1 MAGVP
6 FDIPDEETARAY
18 LATAV
23 DGLADA
29 AADAVAHWTRDRVRT
44 VAGAR
49 GIDDALPAELA
60 AATDAAADEAAAHT
74 RAGLR
79 ALRDVDPT
87 TPGVPG
93 PLEVVRDAYRYP
105 TRVLRDAGVPA
116 TPRDDFEVRHF
127 PDDDY
132 GLRIQ
137 SFAELPGGDDLAVL
151 HAVWGSAKA
160 AVLRERRGSLFE

>member
-6 FDIPDEETARAY
+6 FDIPDEATARAY
-18 LATAV
+18 LAGAV

-29 AADAVAHWTRDRVRT
+29 AADAVARWTRDRVRA
-44 VAGAR
+44 VVGSDAL
-49 GIDDALPAELA
+49 DDA
-60 AATDAAADEAAAHT
+60 ATAAAADAAAHT
-74 RAGLR
+74 RAGLL

-93 PLEVVRDAYRYP
+93 PLEVVRDAYRFP
-105 TRVLRDAGVPA
+105 TRVLRDAGVP
-116 TPRDDFEVRHF
+116 PVRRDDFEVRHF
-127 PDDDY
+127 PDDVY
-132 GLRIQ
+132 ALRIQ

>member
-29 AADAVAHWTRDRVRT
+29 AADAVARWTRDRVRT
-44 VAGAR
+44 VAGPD
-49 GIDDALPAELA
+49 GGDAALA

-87 TPGVPG
+87 APGVPG
-93 PLEVVRDAYRYP
+93 PLEVVRDAYRFP
-105 TRVLRDAGVPA
+105 TRVLRDAGVP
-116 TPRDDFEVRHF
+116 PVHRDDFEVRHF